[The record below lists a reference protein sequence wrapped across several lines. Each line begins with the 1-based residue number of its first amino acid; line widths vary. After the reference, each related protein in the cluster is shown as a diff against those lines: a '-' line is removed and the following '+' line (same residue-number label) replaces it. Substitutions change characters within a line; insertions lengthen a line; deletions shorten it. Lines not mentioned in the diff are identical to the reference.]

1 MSTGDDSRPPVA
13 EVEKRVA
20 ELEAKLAKKKL
31 PPELRKKLADSAK
44 RLAALKAERDS
55 WAKTALALE
64 LAEVKKKPEQ
74 KPEQ

>member
-1 MSTGDDSRPPVA
+1 MSTDGNSRPPIA
-13 EVEKRVA
+13 EIEKRVA
-20 ELEAKLAKKKL
+20 ELEAKQAKKKL

-64 LAEVKKKPEQ
+64 FAEVKKKP
-74 KPEQ
+74 KT